1 MRILLVE
8 DSERLRSQLE
18 IALHRAGYA
27 VDASSDGADGLWRA
41 ESGSYDVI
49 VLDLMLPKM
58 DGLAVL
64 ARLRAAHSHS
74 RVLILTA
81 KDSIA
86 DRVKGLQAGAD
97 DYLVKPFALEELL
110 ARVQSLCRR
119 GYGTPSVMLKLGDI
133 SIDVTRKLVR
143 RGTEPIELT
152 KREYMLLE
160 YLALRRGEFVSRS
173 EIEDHIYDE
182 GSEPLSNAVDTAVSR
197 LRKKLDVEGRPS
209 WIRTQ
214 RGLGYRVDAEKE
226 TT

>member
-1 MRILLVE
+1 MRVLIVE

-18 IALHRAGYA
+18 IALRRAGYA
-27 VDASSDGADGLWRA
+27 VDTSADGSDGLWRA
-41 ESGSYDVI
+41 ESGAYDVI

-58 DGLAVL
+58 DGLTL
-64 ARLRAAHSHS
+64 LTRLRATNSTS

-81 KDSIA
+81 KDSVA
-86 DRVKGLQAGAD
+86 DRVNGLQSGSD
-97 DYLVKPFALEELL
+97 DYLVKPFALEEFL

-119 GYGTPSVMLKLGDI
+119 GYGTASVVVSLGDI
-133 SIDVTRKLVR
+133 SIDITRKLVR
-143 RGTEPIELT
+143 RGTEAIELT

-173 EIEDHIYDE
+173 EIEERIYDE

-197 LRKKLDVEGRPS
+197 LRKKLDVSGRPS

-214 RGLGYRVDAEKE
+214 RGLGYRLDMEPA
-226 TT
+226 

>member
-18 IALHRAGYA
+18 IALRRAGYA
-27 VDASSDGADGLWRA
+27 VDASGEGVDGLWRA

-49 VLDLMLPKM
+49 VLDLMLPRL
-58 DGLAVL
+58 DGLSVL
-64 ARLRAAHSHS
+64 ARLRAAQSTS
-74 RVLILTA
+74 RVLVLTA

-119 GYGTPSVMLKLGDI
+119 GYGTPSVVLTLGDI
-133 SIDVTRKLVR
+133 SIDITRKVVR
-143 RGTEPIELT
+143 RGSETIDLT
-152 KREYMLLE
+152 KREFMLLE

-173 EIEDHIYDE
+173 EIEERIYDE

-197 LRKKLDVEGRPS
+197 LRKKLDAPGRPS

-214 RGLGYRVDAEKE
+214 RGLGYRLDAEPA
-226 TT
+226 